1 MILSS
6 WDWRSPMSP
15 IADIS
20 RLSKAES
27 ILYGYGID
35 HPSQIDLEAIAHD
48 LGASVR
54 YRELEGCEARLVAGP
69 ERAIIT
75 VNAHGHLR
83 RQRFS
88 IGHELGHWVENHG
101 LGGFACAK
109 EDISPRDQR
118 AKGVE
123 TEANGFASQLI
134 LPSYLFEPMA
144 TGKSITL
151 DTADA
156 LAQEF
161 NASLTATAIKLV
173 KSASIPAAILC
184 HNPAGLAW
192 STRSRLFPE
201 NARIPKEL
209 HQDTD
214 AFELLYA
221 ATGGRSRARTQS
233 AEIWLSW
240 REASWK
246 NVRAQSVKLTGNLVL
261 SSIELL

>member
-1 MILSS
+1 MTSS
-6 WDWRSPMSP
+6 NSDWRSPMSP
-15 IADIS
+15 IVDLS
-20 RLSKAES
+20 RLTRAES

-35 HPSQIDLEAIAHD
+35 HPSQIDLEAIAYD

-75 VNAHGHLR
+75 VNAHGHIR

-109 EDISPRDQR
+109 EDISPQGQR

-123 TEANGFASQLI
+123 DEANGFASQLI

-144 TGKSITL
+144 AEKSITL
-151 DTADA
+151 DTADT

-161 NASLTATAIKLV
+161 NASLSATAIKLM
-173 KSASIPAAILC
+173 KSASVPAAILC

-192 STRSRLFPE
+192 SMKNRLFPE
-201 NARIPKEL
+201 NAWIPKEL
-209 HQDTD
+209 HMETD

-221 ATGGRSRARTQS
+221 ATGGRTRARTQS
-233 AEIWLSW
+233 AEHWLSW
-240 REASWK
+240 REAPWR
-246 NVRAQSVKLTGNLVL
+246 NVVAQSVKLPNSQVL
-261 SSIELL
+261 SLISIR

>member
-1 MILSS
+1 
-6 WDWRSPMSP
+6 MSP
-15 IADIS
+15 IADPT
-20 RLSKAES
+20 RLTKAEL

-35 HPSQIDLEAIAHD
+35 HPSQIDLEAIAYD

-54 YRELEGCEARLVAGP
+54 YREIEGCEARLVAGS

-75 VNAHGHLR
+75 VNAHSHSR

-109 EDISPRDQR
+109 EDISPQDQR

-123 TEANGFASQLI
+123 AEANGFASQLI

-144 TGKSITL
+144 AGKSITL

-161 NASLTATAIKLV
+161 NASLSATTIKLM
-173 KSASIPAAILC
+173 KSASVPAAVLC

-192 STRSRLFPE
+192 SMKNRLFPE
-201 NARIPKEL
+201 NAWIPKEL

-214 AFELLYA
+214 AFELLFA
-221 ATGGRSRARTQS
+221 STGGKSRTRTYP
-233 AEIWLSW
+233 ADHWVSW
-240 REASWK
+240 REAPWH
-246 NVRAQSVKLTGNLVL
+246 NIRAQSVKLPNNLVL
-261 SSIELL
+261 SAIEIQ

>member
-1 MILSS
+1 
-6 WDWRSPMSP
+6 MSP
-15 IADIS
+15 SANPL

-35 HPSQIDLEAIAHD
+35 HPSQIDLEAIAYE

-54 YRELEGCEARLVAGP
+54 YRDLEGCEARLVAGP

-75 VNAHGHLR
+75 VNAHGQTQ

-109 EDISPRDQR
+109 EDISPRDQQAR
-118 AKGVE
+118 GVE
-123 TEANGFASQLI
+123 AEANGFASQLI

-144 TGKSITL
+144 AGKAISL
-151 DTADA
+151 DSADA
-156 LAQEF
+156 LAQAF
-161 NASLTATAIKLV
+161 NASLTATAIKLT
-173 KSASIPAAILC
+173 KTASVPAAILC

-192 STRSRLFPE
+192 HMRNRLFPE
-201 NARIPKEL
+201 NAWIPKEV
-209 HQDTD
+209 HQETD

-221 ATGGRSRARTQS
+221 STGGRSRARTQS

-240 REASWK
+240 REAPWR
-246 NVRAQSVKLTGNLVL
+246 NVLAQSVKLPNSQVL
-261 SSIELL
+261 SLISIR